1 MCASISSIFVFCIF
15 YTVPGRTLATENG
28 YILYEVEKIVCK
40 NSSSAISECSGFL
53 DYDIP
58 DLSNTSF
65 SANLSGIYDFRKQT
79 PFIISSLKLLG
90 EQCSRLHLVRNI
102 FVTLFIHFDVKEN
115 ISRLTQKRFWLHV
128 TTAGRLFLFRRVYS
142 RCVLQLLFY
151 TCSLQQS
158 TQNTANAQLRGIC

>member
-65 SANLSGIYDFRKQT
+65 SANLSGIYDFRKQI

-115 ISRLTQKRFWLHV
+115 ISRLTRKRFWRHV
-128 TTAGRLFLFRRVYS
+128 TTAGK
-142 RCVLQLLFY
+142 
-151 TCSLQQS
+151 
-158 TQNTANAQLRGIC
+158 TAHF